1 MKTASKEI
9 TNDSGVEPAGVH
21 LKRDLI
27 NAINQ
32 LASVSTTSV
41 ILSVIREIAAL
52 LLPSLLARQTAM
64 INHKREHEFFFSFP
78 LGISFFIARKEIYFL
93 ERCLETDTEYF
104 TRNARSMVK
113 IRIVN
118 RLKITFIFGNTTPHA
133 NLLSQSSFVYA
144 TEYIFTH

>member
-52 LLPSLLARQTAM
+52 LLPSLLTRQTAM
-64 INHKREHEFFFSFP
+64 INHKH
-78 LGISFFIARKEIYFL
+78 
-93 ERCLETDTEYF
+93 
-104 TRNARSMVK
+104 
-113 IRIVN
+113 
-118 RLKITFIFGNTTPHA
+118 
-133 NLLSQSSFVYA
+133 
-144 TEYIFTH
+144 